1 MELELDLNPVEVAVV
16 LIAVAVLVALAVR
29 RISIPYTVALVLL
42 GLVAAEVLRDQ
53 HLEITPEVVLVV
65 LLPGLLFEASF
76 RIEFRDLRESIA
88 GVAVLAVPGVLIVA
102 AVVSLICLL
111 YTSPSPRD

>member
-53 HLEITPEVVLVV
+53 HLEITPEVIQQQFWRPLVALVPLTVLPP
-65 LLPGLLFEASF
+65 LLRVKACLMMGL
-76 RIEFRDLRESIA
+76 DW
-88 GVAVLAVPGVLIVA
+88 
-102 AVVSLICLL
+102 
-111 YTSPSPRD
+111 